1 MCGGLARR
9 TARRLAMLKKDC
21 AQILYYFCFF
31 CASFACIGTF
41 ASFLFSRNT
50 SKYDSGGHKY
60 LKITCPLLL
69 VGSFIVMGVV
79 RCCTKSGRNHTSER
93 QEMTRANIRSSSRMA
108 HWQTVFPE
116 VLPTYDET
124 VNDSQFHPFEP
135 PPKYEEVV
143 GSGWK
148 PEDRVLQACRGQHR
162 RRTQGEIFTITLPES
177 GHVSPRYST
186 SEAELPRTEILS
198 CGRTPVSEIDLA
210 QLRNVV
216 HENFMVQE
224 NASNSDEVAV
234 QGRSPVHEHEVA

>member
-108 HWQTVFPE
+108 HWQTGMIA
-116 VLPTYDET
+116 
-124 VNDSQFHPFEP
+124 SH
-135 PPKYEEVV
+135 
-143 GSGWK
+143 
-148 PEDRVLQACRGQHR
+148 LQRFFKGRPALLS
-162 RRTQGEIFTITLPES
+162 TITRLW
-177 GHVSPRYST
+177 
-186 SEAELPRTEILS
+186 
-198 CGRTPVSEIDLA
+198 
-210 QLRNVV
+210 
-216 HENFMVQE
+216 HENFY
-224 NASNSDEVAV
+224 
-234 QGRSPVHEHEVA
+234 SPKLIKFHLIAEHSPLPSA